1 MRVWLRSLLTVLFA
15 IGFASIAQADKRV
28 ALIVGNGDYRGA
40 ALGNPTFDA
49 DLVAASLQ
57 SIGFVV
63 KVVKNADLGT
73 FDRAVTAF
81 AEDAQGAEVALFYF
95 AGHGFTVNEGVRP
108 VSLLMSTSAD
118 VTSSSDRV
126 LRSGGIALDEI
137 VSALAGK
144 AQATLVFVD
153 ACRNDPRVSRS
164 VGSQARGFA
173 PLEPVQGGSV
183 FIGLSTRLGS
193 VARDGAAGM
202 GSPFARAFAVHIQ
215 TKGIRIDDA
224 FRQLRDAVKSETE
237 GDQIPDIVQDDL
249 PNGAITLVGTPQE
262 QPTPSV
268 PADPGLP
275 PARADGAMAAAKLAE
290 AAQVWATVRDSN
302 DVDALTLFSA
312 QYQGT
317 FYAKLADLRL
327 KQIQAKAR
335 PPAPVAS
342 LEAPPKASDPSPL
355 IGACDRLAA
364 SPSDVRRPAGIAGV
378 NSNQIDAAQA
388 VPACRAAIAVSPN
401 DPRLAFQLARALDRA
416 GGADAE
422 AFELYRR
429 AAEAG
434 HPAAMNNL
442 GSSYGN
448 GKGTPKDAA
457 EAARWY
463 RKAADA
469 GVAIA
474 MGNLGVIY
482 ENGTGVPKD
491 AAEAVHWYEMA
502 ADAGDA
508 RGMTSLGVIYENG
521 IGVSKDFAEAV
532 RWYRK
537 AADAG
542 DARGMTNLGVL
553 LENGAGAP
561 KDEAE
566 AVQWYRKAADAGYAA
581 GMTNLGLMY
590 ASGKGIPKD
599 EAAATQWFQKGAD
612 AGDARGMLG
621 LGVAYQNGA
630 GVPRD
635 AAEAARWFRKVDK
648 SRDARI
654 ENYLGWMYANGTGLG
669 KDIAE
674 ALKWYR
680 KAAALG
686 NLDAQINLGDV
697 YKKGNGVPKNV
708 TEAVNFYHEAAA
720 AGSGT
725 AMYDLGKLYEDGDGI
740 ARDEAEAA
748 VWYQKA
754 ADAGY
759 SDARGALDRITSGF
773 DALKN
778 SIPADAA
785 NSYGDELKNFGVG
798 LNKPVGG
805 FEGKTPNYIP
815 NGHLVTTLQL
825 MRALRRKHDFAVL
838 GVWGCNNK
846 TIKYAACFTLS
857 AANFASDDK
866 FRRALE
872 TVSKGSLDH
881 PLVLY
886 CARSTCWMS
895 FEAAQTAIK
904 LGYRNVF
911 WYRGGMDSWKLA
923 NGELADASQKF

>member
-1 MRVWLRSLLTVLFA
+1 MARACKGSFDPSRAIRCRQRPTLLDWEAFSPIRFSSCSGVVMWVWLRSLLTALFA

-28 ALIVGNGDYRGA
+28 ARIVGNGDYRGA

-108 VSLLMSTSAD
+108 ASLLMSTSAD

-153 ACRNDPRVSRS
+153 ACRNDPRLTRS
-164 VGSQARGFA
+164 VGGQARGFA

-202 GSPFARAFAVHIQ
+202 GSPFARAFSAHIQ
-215 TKGIRIDDA
+215 TKGMRIDDA

-237 GDQIPDIVQDDL
+237 GDQVPDIVQDDL
-249 PNGAITLVGTPQE
+249 PNGAITLVGTLPE
-262 QPTPSV
+262 QPAPSV
-268 PADPGLP
+268 PAEPSPP
-275 PARADGAMAAAKLAE
+275 PAPADGATAAAKLAE
-290 AAQVWATVRDSN
+290 AAQVWASLRDSN

-312 QYQGT
+312 QYEGT
-317 FYAKLADLRL
+317 FYAKWADLRL
-327 KQIQAKAR
+327 KRIQAKAR
-335 PPAPVAS
+335 PPASVAG
-342 LEAPPKASDPSPL
+342 LETPPKASDPSAL
-355 IGACDRLAA
+355 AGACDRLAA
-364 SPSDVRRPAGIAGV
+364 SPSDARRPAGIAGV
-378 NSNQIDAAQA
+378 NSDQIDAAQA

-401 DPRLAFQLARALDRA
+401 DSRLAFQLARALDRA

-422 AFELYRR
+422 AFELYRK

-434 HPAAMNNL
+434 HPGAMNNL
-442 GSSYGN
+442 GASYGN

-469 GVAIA
+469 GLAIA

-482 ENGTGVPKD
+482 ENGTGVPKA
-491 AAEAVHWYEMA
+491 AAEALRWYEMA

-508 RGMTSLGVIYENG
+508 RGMSGLGAMYENG
-521 IGVSKDFAEAV
+521 AGVSKDLAEAARWYRKAADAGNARGMSGLGVMYENGTGVSKDMAEAV

-542 DARGMTNLGVL
+542 NARGMTNLGVM
-553 LENGAGAP
+553 LENGNGAP
-561 KDEAE
+561 KDVAE
-566 AVQWYRKAADAGYAA
+566 AVRWYRKAADAGFAA
-581 GMTNLGLMY
+581 GMTDLGLMY
-590 ASGKGIPKD
+590 AFGKGVSKD
-599 EAAATQWFQKGAD
+599 EAEAVRWFQKGAD
-612 AGDARGMLG
+612 AGDPRGMLG
-621 LGVAYQNGA
+621 LGAAYANGA

-635 AAEAARWFRKVDK
+635 AAEAARWFRKVDEAG
-648 SRDARI
+648 DAKV
-654 ENYLGWMYANGTGLG
+654 ENYLGWMYPNGAGVN

-686 NLDAQINLGDV
+686 NLDAAVNLGDA

-708 TEAVNFYHEAAA
+708 TEAVNFYHQGAA
-720 AGSGT
+720 AGSGA

-748 VWYQKA
+748 IWYQK
-754 ADAGY
+754 
-759 SDARGALDRITSGF
+759 
-773 DALKN
+773 
-778 SIPADAA
+778 
-785 NSYGDELKNFGVG
+785 
-798 LNKPVGG
+798 
-805 FEGKTPNYIP
+805 
-815 NGHLVTTLQL
+815 
-825 MRALRRKHDFAVL
+825 
-838 GVWGCNNK
+838 
-846 TIKYAACFTLS
+846 
-857 AANFASDDK
+857 
-866 FRRALE
+866 
-872 TVSKGSLDH
+872 
-881 PLVLY
+881 
-886 CARSTCWMS
+886 
-895 FEAAQTAIK
+895 
-904 LGYRNVF
+904 
-911 WYRGGMDSWKLA
+911 
-923 NGELADASQKF
+923 